1 MSIYTKTGDKGTT
14 ALVGGARVK
23 KTDLRVET
31 YGTVDELNAMLSLAA
46 KAVKDEAN
54 QALLEALQY
63 QLFYLGA
70 ELATADASAQ
80 KADQRRITADDITA
94 MEQAIDLAIVGI
106 VDSLS
111 QCSGG

>member
-31 YGTVDELNAMLSLAA
+31 YGTVDELNAMLSLAS

-54 QALLEALQY
+54 LALLEALQY

-70 ELATADASAQ
+70 ELATAETNTQ
-80 KADQRRITADDITA
+80 KAGQRLITS
-94 MEQAIDLAIVGI
+94 
-106 VDSLS
+106 DSYNFV
-111 QCSGG
+111 